1 MRNTRKDILAPLYR
15 RIRGEANQLAHN
27 TNSLHS
33 GRLTIKLAQGG
44 RDAGEVWITFQS
56 AANTVPCEHD
66 STRDCLTLGNR
77 VVRLLSAV
85 RARRWLG
92 RPTLAQ
98 EPART
103 KPLDVEHQ
111 TEAVKTKIWTIVV
124 ALQFLRTHLGFQ
136 NASWQCQSQR
146 NSPGFVHLLGEVN
159 PVSRWLYANKYVVF
173 ARRPRQ
179 HACRCDRG
187 RFKFVSLLL
196 LKPPEEVCHEHV
208 PPPRIRDTLIVQL
221 F

>member
-1 MRNTRKDILAPLYR
+1 MRNSRKDTLAPLYR
-15 RIRGEANQLAHN
+15 RTRGEANQLAHN

-44 RDAGEVWITFQS
+44 RDAGAVWITFQS

-66 STRDCLTLGNR
+66 FTRDCLTLGNR

-85 RARRWLG
+85 RARRWLR

-103 KPLDVEHQ
+103 KPLDVGHR
-111 TEAVKTKIWTIVV
+111 TEAFKTNIWTIVV
-124 ALQFLRTHLGFQ
+124 ALQFLRTRLGLK

-146 NSPGFVHLLGEVN
+146 ISPGFVHLFGEVRT
-159 PVSRWLYANKYVVF
+159 VSRWLCANMYVVF
-173 ARRPRQ
+173 SWHPRQ
-179 HACRCDRG
+179 HAWRCDRG

-196 LKPPEEVCHEHV
+196 LRLQKRSATKTCLHPESGT
-208 PPPRIRDTLIVQL
+208 R
-221 F
+221 